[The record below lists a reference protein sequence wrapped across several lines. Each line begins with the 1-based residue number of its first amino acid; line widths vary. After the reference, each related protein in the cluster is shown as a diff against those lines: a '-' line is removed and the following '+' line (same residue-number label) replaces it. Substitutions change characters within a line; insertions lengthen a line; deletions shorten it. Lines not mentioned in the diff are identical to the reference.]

1 MIAGRESSRGSS
13 GVKGPTESVFRCW
26 RWRSITACFRSLFP
40 PSSLPFLPPL
50 GRRERSYNVQTM
62 PHSLSLSLVSL
73 FVRSPTQRW
82 KKSSPLNLEQSRPTS
97 YGILL
102 FYNCVLDYDKGDME
116 RGREESPF
124 LLPLLFFFFLLLPF
138 LFLALISI
146 SVLYFS
152 LSLDRIAGWREW
164 NEDSSRFFVFSLS
177 LFLLTLPLFESYISA
192 DKWGEKKMGAIR
204 NGRRMEMNF
213 LSFSE

>member
-26 RWRSITACFRSLFP
+26 RWRSITACFPFRYFRHHPSPSFP
-40 PSSLPFLPPL
+40 HLA
-50 GRRERSYNVQTM
+50 GENVPTCKQCPT
-62 PHSLSLSLVSL
+62 LSLSLVSL
-73 FVRSPTQRW
+73 FVRSPAQRW

-124 LLPLLFFFFLLLPF
+124 LLPLLFFFFLF
-138 LFLALISI
+138 LFFFSYLNKCSLF
-146 SVLYFS
+146 LS
-152 LSLDRIAGWREW
+152 LSL
-164 NEDSSRFFVFSLS
+164 SRSHRGL
-177 LFLLTLPLFESYISA
+177 
-192 DKWGEKKMGAIR
+192 K
-204 NGRRMEMNF
+204 RMERGF
-213 LSFSE
+213 E